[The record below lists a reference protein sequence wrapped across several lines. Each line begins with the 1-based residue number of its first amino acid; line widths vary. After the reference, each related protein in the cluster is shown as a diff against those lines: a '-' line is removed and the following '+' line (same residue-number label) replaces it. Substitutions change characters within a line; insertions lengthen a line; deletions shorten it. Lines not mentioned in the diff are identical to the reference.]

1 MLLAG
6 LFVLALERGACAVL
20 SPASPRPTSARP
32 PAVAVSVPVALVSV
46 PLGRSAV
53 LRSSVQPGALS
64 PDSGRAHRR
73 TLPRAP
79 ARGGRDRDPVR
90 LRGSRAVDGGV
101 AEGVLLDRPLRELPG
116 RTHPSGRSARRRA
129 ARGGGGGLAAR
140 RPEAT
145 RR

>member
-6 LFVLALERGACAVL
+6 LFVLALEGGACAVL

-64 PDSGRAHRR
+64 PASPR
-73 TLPRAP
+73 TADLRLPATLLVLPRFAREASP
-79 ARGGRDRDPVR
+79 AR
-90 LRGSRAVDGGV
+90 
-101 AEGVLLDRPLRELPG
+101 AEPPHSRPLRRLRRHAP
-116 RTHPSGRSARRRA
+116 PSITG
-129 ARGGGGGLAAR
+129 
-140 RPEAT
+140 
-145 RR
+145 